1 MRQILL
7 SWGYFLCVSSSG
19 SCFLLHTVF
28 RTRLMAPFTMMADG
42 SHTSVYA
49 RTASYKDQR
58 SRHSSL
64 NRRCTGLD
72 MSLFKKPGQI
82 IGC

>member
-1 MRQILL
+1 MRQMLL
-7 SWGYFLCVSSSG
+7 SWGYFLCQQFWIM
-19 SCFLLHTVF
+19 FLASHRF

-42 SHTSVYA
+42 SHASVYA
-49 RTASYKDQR
+49 RTASYRDQR

-82 IGC
+82 IGR